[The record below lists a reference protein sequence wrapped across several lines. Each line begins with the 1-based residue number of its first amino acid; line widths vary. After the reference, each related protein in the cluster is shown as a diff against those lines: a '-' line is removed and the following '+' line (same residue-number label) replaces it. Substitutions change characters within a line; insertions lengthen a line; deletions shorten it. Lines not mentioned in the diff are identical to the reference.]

1 MSAAPPSSRS
11 WPSSQWCSGLIWP
24 KFVTAPVRSL
34 IMAAEGD
41 VIASIDSSVKF
52 LAYRC
57 WLHYNNLAFS
67 IRSKRMEGTVTQVLV
82 RKTNTI
88 RLISF
93 TVWCVFA
100 SCCFLRVKVSSAEE
114 GKCKLHFYCLRR
126 ADERRQVDKK
136 MTEWWNGW
144 QHKQTGEATVG
155 PEQRYF
161 AAWQWSLNVLRGVCL
176 S

>member
-1 MSAAPPSSRS
+1 
-11 WPSSQWCSGLIWP
+11 
-24 KFVTAPVRSL
+24 
-34 IMAAEGD
+34 MAAEGD

-136 MTEWWNGW
+136 MTE
-144 QHKQTGEATVG
+144 
-155 PEQRYF
+155 
-161 AAWQWSLNVLRGVCL
+161 
-176 S
+176 